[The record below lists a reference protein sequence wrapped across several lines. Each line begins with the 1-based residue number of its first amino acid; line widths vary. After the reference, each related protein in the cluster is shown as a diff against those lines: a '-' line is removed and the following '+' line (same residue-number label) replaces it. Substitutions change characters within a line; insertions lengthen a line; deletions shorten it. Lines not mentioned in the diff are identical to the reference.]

1 MGSELDFG
9 VVFGMEECM
18 EFHIDRVCSEFGFGS
33 FPEMSVGDCV
43 PLHPPPLQG
52 SDVSALLTIMFE
64 MGWHRSPQIV
74 CVKGLP
80 GVSDK
85 TPQYVLVRELLQ
97 LVPMSCV
104 RFRILPI

>member
-9 VVFGMEECM
+9 VILGMGECT
-18 EFHIDRVCSEFGFGS
+18 EFHIDRVCSEFEFGS

-52 SDVSALLTIMFE
+52 SDVSALLTVMFE
-64 MGWHRSPQIV
+64 MGWHRSPRIV
-74 CVKGLP
+74 CVEGLP
-80 GVSDK
+80 GVSNK
-85 TPQYVLVRELLQ
+85 TPRCVPVRELLQ
-97 LVPMSCV
+97 LVPRSYV